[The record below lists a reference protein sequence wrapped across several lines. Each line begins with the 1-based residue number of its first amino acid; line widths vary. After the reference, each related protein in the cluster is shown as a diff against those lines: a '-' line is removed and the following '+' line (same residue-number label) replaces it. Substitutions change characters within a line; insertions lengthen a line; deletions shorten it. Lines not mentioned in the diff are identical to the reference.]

1 MKSRVPYER
10 LSALARHEA
19 HRKSLHRPPYYL
31 HKWWARR
38 TGTVVRGMLLDLLL
52 PPDSDV
58 MGSFYRAHDFSD
70 ITILDPF
77 MGGGTTLGE
86 GLRLGCRVVGCDVNP
101 VAWFLVR
108 RSLDELDVEA
118 LDEAF
123 AEVEAAVAKPISAL
137 YKTTCSQCDGPATIQ
152 GVAWVKQI
160 DCRACGELVDLNL
173 DQVVMRSFDEK
184 KLPNLV
190 DCPECGHVFRSK
202 RIDRKLACPECEH
215 RFIPKEKRCV
225 NTDYLCACG
234 HQETIIGERR
244 KLARPLAYRMR
255 TITAWCDSC
264 GRIHQAPTDADLRRY
279 ARIERD
285 VDGRW
290 RSLLIPRQ
298 RIPAGRNTDQLLRYG
313 YHYWNQLFNA
323 RQLAA
328 LDLLFR
334 AIDKVQDEKA
344 RETLLLLASAS
355 LEFNSM
361 LCSAKGIGT
370 GAIRQVFTH
379 HAFIPAKCPFEAN
392 VWGAKSS
399 SGGLATLYRHRVPRA
414 ATWAQNPVEPRP
426 RKNGKTEKV
435 PVKGERLAGKL
446 ASSFAELE
454 QGDANLLVLNQS
466 SERLEQ
472 IPDGSI
478 DLIATDPPYADMV
491 MYSELAD
498 FFYVWLRLLLKD
510 KYPASFEPAL
520 VDDSREA
527 VHNVDRNRDGDF
539 YAALVGDVLG
549 EAGRKLKQ
557 GGRLA
562 FSFHHAGDHGWR
574 YIEDALIRGGF
585 VVERWWPVF
594 AEMESGV
601 HLLGKDNGGHLD
613 IVFVCGKA
621 GEVKKMIRAKPAAE
635 LGAKLAKH
643 LTLVPADYRA
653 LLKASEVQRATW
665 ARASQAVARGIG
677 TIGPASRASTRKR
690 HGRVKIS
697 VSRFRWKRGQNR
709 RTVRAFARSRS

>member
-19 HRKSLHRPPYYL
+19 HRKSVHRPPYYL

-52 PPDSDV
+52 PSNTDV
-58 MGSFYRAHDFSD
+58 MHAFYRAHEFSD

-86 GLRLGCRVVGCDVNP
+86 GIRLGCRVIGSDVNP

-108 RSLDELDVEA
+108 RSLDQLNVDA
-118 LDEAF
+118 LDAAF
-123 AEVEAAVAKPISAL
+123 AEVEAAVANPIAAL
-137 YKTTCSQCDGPATIQ
+137 YKTTCATCDGPATIQ

-160 DCRACGELVDLNL
+160 DCRACGEPVDLNL

-184 KLPNLV
+184 KVPNLV
-190 DCPECGHVFRSK
+190 DCPECGHVFRTK
-202 RIDRKLACPECEH
+202 RIDRKLGCPECKH
-215 RFIPKEKRCV
+215 RFVPNAKWCA

-244 KLARPLAYRMR
+244 KIARPLAHRMR
-255 TITAWCDSC
+255 TITAWCDNC
-264 GRIHQAPTDADLRRY
+264 GRVHQEPTDADLRRY

-285 VDGRW
+285 VKKCW

-298 RIPAGRNTDQLLRYG
+298 RIPSGRNTDQLLRYG
-313 YHYWNQLFNA
+313 YHYWNQLFNP

-334 AIDKVQDEKA
+334 AIGKVKDEKS
-344 RETLLLLASAS
+344 RETMLLLASAS

-361 LCSAKGIGT
+361 LCSAKGLGT

-392 VWGAKSS
+392 VWGAKAS
-399 SGGLATLYRHRVPRA
+399 SGGFSTLYRARVPRA
-414 ATWAQNPVEPRP
+414 VEWAKNPVEPRP
-426 RKNGKTEKV
+426 RKNEKTEKV
-435 PVKGERLAGKL
+435 AIAGEQLVGKL
-446 ASSFAELE
+446 GSSFDDLKH
-454 QGDANLLVLNQS
+454 GDANLLVLNQS
-466 SERLEQ
+466 SETLDQ

-478 DLIATDPPYADMV
+478 DLCATDPPYADMV

-498 FFYVWLRLLLKD
+498 YFYVWLRLVLKD
-510 KYPASFEPAL
+510 NYPASFEAEL

-527 VHNVDRNRDGDF
+527 VHNVERNRDGDF
-539 YAALVGDVLG
+539 YAELVGDVFR
-549 EAGRKLKQ
+549 EVSRKLKS

-562 FSFHHAGDHGWR
+562 FSFHHAGEHGWR
-574 YIEDALIRGGF
+574 YIEDALVRGGF

-601 HLLGKDNGGHLD
+601 HMLGKDNGGHLD

-621 GEVKKMIRAKPAAE
+621 GEVKKLIPAEPAAD
-635 LGAKLAKH
+635 LGTKLAKH

-665 ARASQAVARGIG
+665 
-677 TIGPASRASTRKR
+677 SRASAALRTTRAA
-690 HGRVKIS
+690 S
-697 VSRFRWKRGQNR
+697 
-709 RTVRAFARSRS
+709 

>member
-52 PPDSDV
+52 PRGGDV
-58 MGSFYRAHDFSD
+58 MGSFYRAHDFTN

-86 GLRLGCRVVGCDVNP
+86 SLRLGCRVIGCDVNP

-108 RSLDELDVEA
+108 RSLDQLDVDA
-118 LDEAF
+118 LDTAF
-123 AEVEAAVAKPISAL
+123 AEVEAAVAKPIGAL
-137 YKTTCSQCDGPATIQ
+137 YKTTCSECNGPATIQ

-160 DCRACGELVDLNL
+160 DCRACGEPVDLNL

-184 KLPNLV
+184 KVPNLV
-190 DCPECGHVFRSK
+190 DCPECGHLFRSK
-202 RIDRKLACPECEH
+202 RIDRKLACPECAH
-215 RFIPKEKRCV
+215 RFVPNAKWCV

-234 HQETIIGERR
+234 HQEMIIGERR
-244 KLARPLAYRMR
+244 KLARPLAHRMR
-255 TITAWCDSC
+255 AITAWCDNC
-264 GRIHQAPTDADLRRY
+264 GRVHRAPTDDDLRRY
-279 ARIERD
+279 ARIERN
-285 VDGRW
+285 VKKRW

-313 YHYWNQLFNA
+313 YHYWNQLFNP

-334 AIDKVQDEKA
+334 AIAKLEDEKA
-344 RETLLLLASAS
+344 RETMLLLASAS

-361 LCSAKGIGT
+361 LCSAKGLGT

-392 VWGAKSS
+392 VWGAKAS
-399 SGGLATLYRHRVPRA
+399 SGGFSTLYRARVPRA
-414 ATWAQNPVEPRP
+414 VSWATKPVEPRP
-426 RKNGKTEKV
+426 KKNAKTEKV
-435 PVKGERLAGKL
+435 AIQGEQLAGKL
-446 ASSFAELE
+446 ASSFEELE
-454 QGDANLLVLNQS
+454 RGEANLLVLNQS
-466 SERLEQ
+466 SETLAQ
-472 IPDGSI
+472 LPDASI
-478 DLIATDPPYADMV
+478 DLCVTDPPYADMV
-491 MYSELAD
+491 MYSELSD
-498 FFYVWLRLLLKD
+498 YFYVWQRLLLKN
-510 KYPASFEPAL
+510 KYPASFSAEL

-539 YAALVGDVLG
+539 YAELVGDVFH
-549 EAGRKLKQ
+549 EVSRKLKP

-562 FSFHHAGDHGWR
+562 FSFHHAGEHGWR
-574 YIEDALIRGGF
+574 YIEEALVRGCF

-601 HLLGKDNGGHLD
+601 HMLGKNNGGHLD
-613 IVFVCGKA
+613 IVFVCGKV
-621 GEVKKMIRAKPAAE
+621 GEVKNMVKAEPAAE
-635 LGAKLAKH
+635 LGTNLAKH
-643 LTLVPADYRA
+643 LTLVPADHRA
-653 LLKASEVQRATW
+653 LLRASEVQRATW
-665 ARASQAVARGIG
+665 
-677 TIGPASRASTRKR
+677 SRANFPQPDAQL
-690 HGRVKIS
+690 IP
-697 VSRFRWKRGQNR
+697 
-709 RTVRAFARSRS
+709 A

>member
-1 MKSRVPYER
+1 MSSRVPYER

-52 PPDSDV
+52 PRGAEV
-58 MGSFYRAHDFSD
+58 MGSFYEAHDFSD

-86 GLRLGCRVVGCDVNP
+86 GLRLGCRVVGYDVNP

-108 RSLDELDVEA
+108 RSLDQLDEGALDKAFAQVEA
-118 LDEAF
+118 KA
-123 AEVEAAVAKPISAL
+123 AKPISAL
-137 YKTTCSQCDGPATIQ
+137 YSTTCSSCEGPAMIQ

-160 DCRACGELVDLNL
+160 DCRDCGEPVDLNL
-173 DQVVMRSFDEK
+173 DQVVMRSFDK
-184 KLPNLV
+184 DVPSLV
-190 DCPECGHVFRSK
+190 DCPDCGHLFRSK
-202 RIDRKLACPECEH
+202 RIDRRVPCPECEH
-215 RFIPKEKRCV
+215 RFVPNEKWCV

-234 HQETIIGERR
+234 HEETIIGARR
-244 KLARPLAYRMR
+244 KLARPLAHRMR
-255 TITAWCDSC
+255 AITIWCEDC
-264 GRIHQAPTDADLRRY
+264 GRVHQQPTKKDLNRY
-279 ARIERD
+279 TRIEKD
-285 VDGRW
+285 VKRRW

-334 AIDKVQDEKA
+334 AIRSVKDEKA
-344 RETLLLLASAS
+344 RETLLLLGSAS

-361 LCSAKGIGT
+361 LCSAKGLGT
-370 GAIRQVFTH
+370 GTIRQVFTH
-379 HAFIPAKCPFEAN
+379 HAFIPSKCPFEAN
-392 VWGAKSS
+392 VWGARSS
-399 SGGLATLYRHRVPRA
+399 SGGFSTLYRDRVPRA
-414 ATWAQNPVEPRP
+414 AAWARNPVEPLP
-426 RKNGKTEKV
+426 RKNAKTEKV
-435 PVKGERLAGKL
+435 PIEGERLEGKL
-446 ASSFAELE
+446 ATSFEELKR
-454 QGDANLLVLNQS
+454 GDANLLVLNQS
-466 SERLEQ
+466 SETLEQ

-498 FFYVWLRLLLKD
+498 YFYVWQRLLLKD
-510 KYPASFEPAL
+510 SYPASFKAPL

-527 VHNVDRNRDGDF
+527 VHNADRNRDGDF
-539 YAALVGDVLG
+539 YAELVGDVFRESG
-549 EAGRKLKQ
+549 QKLKPD
-557 GGRLA
+557 GRLA
-562 FSFHHAGDHGWR
+562 FSFHHAGEHGWR
-574 YIEDALIRGGF
+574 YIENALVRGGF

-601 HLLGKDNGGHLD
+601 HMLGKDNGGHLD

-621 GEVKKMIRAKPAAE
+621 GAVKRLIQGEPAAE
-635 LGAKLAKH
+635 LGTRLARH

-653 LLKASEVQRATW
+653 LLNASEVQRATW
-665 ARASQAVARGIG
+665 ARANAPTGAGFAG
-677 TIGPASRASTRKR
+677 TA
-690 HGRVKIS
+690 
-697 VSRFRWKRGQNR
+697 
-709 RTVRAFARSRS
+709 

>member
-1 MKSRVPYER
+1 MNSRVPYER

-52 PPDSDV
+52 PRKTDV

-86 GLRLGCRVVGCDVNP
+86 GLRLGCRVIGSDVNP

-108 RSLDELDVEA
+108 RSLDQLDVDT
-118 LDEAF
+118 LDAAF
-123 AEVEAAVAKPISAL
+123 AEVEAAVAKPIAAL
-137 YKTTCSQCDGPATIQ
+137 YKTTCSECDGPATIQ
-152 GVAWVKQI
+152 GVSWVKQI
-160 DCRACGELVDLNL
+160 DCRACGESADLNL
-173 DQVVMRSFDEK
+173 DQVVMRSFDQK
-184 KLPNLV
+184 KLPHLV
-190 DCPECGHVFRSK
+190 DCPECGHLFRSK
-202 RIDRKLACPECEH
+202 RIDRRLACPECDH
-215 RFIPKEKRCV
+215 RFAPNAKRCI
-225 NTDYLCACG
+225 NTDYRCACG

-244 KLARPLAYRMR
+244 KIARPLAHRMR
-255 TITAWCDSC
+255 TITAWCDTC
-264 GRIHQAPTDADLRRY
+264 GRVHQEPTDSDLRRY

-285 VDGRW
+285 VNKRW

-313 YHYWNQLFNA
+313 YHYWNQLFNP

-334 AIDKVQDEKA
+334 AIRDVEDEKA

-392 VWGAKSS
+392 VWGAKAS
-399 SGGLATLYRHRVPRA
+399 SGGFSTLYRARVPRA
-414 ATWAQNPVEPRP
+414 VAWAKNPAEPRP
-426 RKNGKTEKV
+426 HKNAKTEKV
-435 PVKGERLAGKL
+435 AIDGEQLTGKL
-446 ASSFAELE
+446 ATSFGELE
-454 QGDANLLVLNQS
+454 RGEANLLVLNQS
-466 SERLEQ
+466 SELLSQ
-472 IPDGSI
+472 IPDSSI
-478 DLIATDPPYADMV
+478 DLCATDPPYADMV

-498 FFYVWLRLLLKD
+498 YFYVWQRLLLKD
-510 KYPASFEPAL
+510 KYPASFKAEL

-527 VHNVDRNRDGDF
+527 VHNSDRNRDGDF
-539 YAALVGDVLG
+539 YAELVGDVFR
-549 EAGRKLKQ
+549 EVKRTLKP

-562 FSFHHAGDHGWR
+562 FSFHHAGEHGWR
-574 YIEDALIRGGF
+574 YIEDALVRGGF

-601 HLLGKDNGGHLD
+601 HMLGKDNGGHLD

-621 GEVKKMIRAKPAAE
+621 GEVAKMIKAEPAAD

-665 ARASQAVARGIG
+665 ARATQEAA
-677 TIGPASRASTRKR
+677 
-690 HGRVKIS
+690 GR
-697 VSRFRWKRGQNR
+697 
-709 RTVRAFARSRS
+709 RSATA